1 MSWRQLNCLSQYLHW
16 SEPQLFNVEL
26 SDLDIPEEHLVE
38 VFGHLRRLN
47 RVQRSVLSGV
57 GHSWLRPRLCPRLPL
72 HRRGRRKQRGYQ
84 SRSSDHPPSPFDLTV
99 RLMRAPDRIRYTDA
113 SSSAPTIT
121 ATSPSPQWSR
131 PASFA
136 SSRQAKKFLL
146 GWRQRNDD
154 LV

>member
-84 SRSSDHPPSPFDLTV
+84 SRSSDHPLALALRPDGSLDAGSGPYQVHGRIVIGSNDNGDFTFATMEQTCNLGVFTHSKEVPSGVAAL
-99 RLMRAPDRIRYTDA
+99 
-113 SSSAPTIT
+113 
-121 ATSPSPQWSR
+121 
-131 PASFA
+131 
-136 SSRQAKKFLL
+136 
-146 GWRQRNDD
+146 QR
-154 LV
+154 